1 MNSLKKQF
9 THGVLYNAAA
19 KYSGIIIQLVVT
31 AILARLLSPHE
42 FGIIAIC
49 TVAIAFF
56 QQFTDMGIGIAIVQR
71 QDLSSIDYNHLFS
84 FSIYFGILLSI
95 VFIVASYPIAVFY
108 DSSNL
113 VIYMQLLS
121 IQLLFSTF
129 NMVPNALIVKQKN
142 FRFLAIRQVSIQF
155 VMGVFACLAAFH
167 GCGVYSLLITPIFSS
182 VFTFI
187 VTFRAN
193 NLRFLPKFSLQPLR
207 KIFSYSFYQLAFGI
221 VNYFSRNL
229 DKLLIGRYLNMSALG
244 YYEKSYRLVLLPM
257 LNITGVINPVVQPVL
272 AELQS
277 DRERLSHYLYKILSI
292 INMICFPLSIL
303 AFFSSKEIIILFFG
317 DQWYN
322 AIPCF
327 QILSLSIGM
336 QAANNISGSFFQVAN
351 DTKTMF
357 WIGTFNAL
365 ENVLGFFISIYFF
378 GSIEAVAWGVTIVF
392 TLCFIQTYYV
402 LFCKVLKSSFLKL
415 IYQLFHPVLC
425 SSILGLLLYVRGN
438 LINCNFLFSLIINII
453 IFVLV
458 VLIYYHSIGVNI
470 KSILKNE

>member
-1 MNSLKKQF
+1 
-9 THGVLYNAAA
+9 
-19 KYSGIIIQLVVT
+19 
-31 AILARLLSPHE
+31 
-42 FGIIAIC
+42 
-49 TVAIAFF
+49 
-56 QQFTDMGIGIAIVQR
+56 
-71 QDLSSIDYNHLFS
+71 
-84 FSIYFGILLSI
+84 
-95 VFIVASYPIAVFY
+95 
-108 DSSNL
+108 
-113 VIYMQLLS
+113 
-121 IQLLFSTF
+121 
-129 NMVPNALIVKQKN
+129 
-142 FRFLAIRQVSIQF
+142 
-155 VMGVFACLAAFH
+155 
-167 GCGVYSLLITPIFSS
+167 
-182 VFTFI
+182 
-187 VTFRAN
+187 
-193 NLRFLPKFSLQPLR
+193 
-207 KIFSYSFYQLAFGI
+207 
-221 VNYFSRNL
+221 
-229 DKLLIGRYLNMSALG
+229 
-244 YYEKSYRLVLLPM
+244 
-257 LNITGVINPVVQPVL
+257 
-272 AELQS
+272 
-277 DRERLSHYLYKILSI
+277 
-292 INMICFPLSIL
+292 MICFPLSIL

-317 DQWYN
+317 DQWYD

-392 TLCFIQTYYV
+392 TLCFIQTYYI

>member
-1 MNSLKKQF
+1 M
-9 THGVLYNAAA
+9 
-19 KYSGIIIQLVVT
+19 
-31 AILARLLSPHE
+31 
-42 FGIIAIC
+42 
-49 TVAIAFF
+49 
-56 QQFTDMGIGIAIVQR
+56 
-71 QDLSSIDYNHLFS
+71 
-84 FSIYFGILLSI
+84 
-95 VFIVASYPIAVFY
+95 
-108 DSSNL
+108 
-113 VIYMQLLS
+113 
-121 IQLLFSTF
+121 
-129 NMVPNALIVKQKN
+129 
-142 FRFLAIRQVSIQF
+142 
-155 VMGVFACLAAFH
+155 
-167 GCGVYSLLITPIFSS
+167 YSLLITPIFSS
-182 VFTFI
+182 IFTFI

-193 NLRFLPKFSLQPLR
+193 NLIFLPKFSLQPLR